1 MFFKSNILE
10 DAIQYLDG
18 IEKYYPS
25 TDECLLERT
34 FGDLNTFVY
43 ARALM
48 NPMNG
53 QLFLRLTVGEKD
65 TEGRSTGIV
74 YNVHTDHLTF
84 VRPDRNKLS
93 FADEVLSHGLPKIG
107 FTQREINHLKTIIY
121 LTKRIELV

>member
-1 MFFKSNILE
+1 MFLKSNILE
-10 DAIQYLDG
+10 DTIQYLDG
-18 IEKYYPS
+18 IETYYPR
-25 TDECLLERT
+25 TDELSLERA
-34 FGDLNTFVY
+34 FGELNTFVY

-65 TEGRSTGIV
+65 SEDRSTGVV
-74 YNVHTDHLTF
+74 YNVNTEHLTF

-107 FTQREINHLKTIIY
+107 FTQREINHLKTIMY